1 MVGDDHT
8 EHRSDV
14 GRVLDDDPGTSWT
27 TERYTG
33 GLQTKP
39 GVGIYIDAKPGVAA
53 KQLDIRTQTTGWEGK
68 IYVSNDV
75 DPSATDLSG
84 WKDLGTSFVADKKK
98 FSLQLDTAGQKFR
111 YYLVWITKLPPSG
124 QASIAEIVLYQ

>member
-1 MVGDDHT
+1 V
-8 EHRSDV
+8 
-14 GRVLDDDPGTSWT
+14 RVLDDDPGTSWT

-39 GVGIYIDAKPGVAA
+39 GVGIYIDAKPGVVG
-53 KQLDIRTQTTGWEGK
+53 KQLDIRTQTTGWQGK

-84 WKDLGTSFVADKKK
+84 WKDLGTSFTADKKK

-124 QASIAEIVLYQ
+124 QASISEIVLHQ